1 MKLTEIT
8 ARGLEVGAPFFG
20 FTRCPN
26 CKKIF
31 ADGIEGG
38 ADCPSCDKCWEIN
51 K

>member
-8 ARGLEVGAPFFG
+8 ARGLEEGAPFFG
-20 FTRCPN
+20 FTRCPS
-26 CKKIF
+26 CSKIF

-38 ADCPSCDKCWEIN
+38 ADCLSCDKCWEA